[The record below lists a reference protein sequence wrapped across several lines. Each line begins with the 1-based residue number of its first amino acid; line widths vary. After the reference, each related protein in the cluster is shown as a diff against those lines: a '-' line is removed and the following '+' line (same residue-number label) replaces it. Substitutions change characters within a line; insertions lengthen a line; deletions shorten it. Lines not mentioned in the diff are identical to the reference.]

1 MHDSRSLPKLRR
13 SIVRKALA
21 ILSSIAISSAAWAVP
36 APKTA
41 PLVYVVDGD
50 TIAVR
55 VDRQIEKVR
64 LIGIDTPESR
74 INNRAKLQA
83 VKSNRDVQTIIEL
96 GRQASKT
103 MKEIALPGTEIR
115 LEFDVRERDK
125 YGRLLAYAYL
135 PSGTMINEEMLNRGY
150 AQLLTMP
157 PNVKHVE
164 RFKAALKESQKD
176 GRGLWAS
183 GGFSN

>member
-1 MHDSRSLPKLRR
+1 
-13 SIVRKALA
+13 
-21 ILSSIAISSAAWAVP
+21 
-36 APKTA
+36 
-41 PLVYVVDGD
+41 
-50 TIAVR
+50 
-55 VDRQIEKVR
+55 
-64 LIGIDTPESR
+64 
-74 INNRAKLQA
+74 
-83 VKSNRDVQTIIEL
+83 
-96 GRQASKT
+96 

>member
-83 VKSNRDVQTIIEL
+83 VKSNRDVPTVIEL
-96 GRQASKT
+96 GRQA
-103 MKEIALPGTEIR
+103 
-115 LEFDVRERDK
+115 
-125 YGRLLAYAYL
+125 
-135 PSGTMINEEMLNRGY
+135 
-150 AQLLTMP
+150 
-157 PNVKHVE
+157 
-164 RFKAALKESQKD
+164 
-176 GRGLWAS
+176 
-183 GGFSN
+183 